1 MVEFIL
7 GMTLL
12 NSVLILYFHYQ
23 QQEVNKEIL
32 ETVKGHHFYYGRP
45 DEDWFIF
52 DFIEA
57 KIQKIMNI
65 IEVKDLKKAYL
76 KF

>member
-1 MVEFIL
+1 MVDFIL
-7 GMTLL
+7 GMPLL
-12 NSVLILYFHYQ
+12 NYILILCFHYQ

-52 DFIEA
+52 DLIEA

-65 IEVKDLKKAYL
+65 IEVKN
-76 KF
+76 

>member
-12 NSVLILYFHYQ
+12 NTILILYFHYQ

-32 ETVKGHHFYYGRP
+32 KTVKDHLFYYCRP
-45 DEDWFIF
+45 DED
-52 DFIEA
+52 
-57 KIQKIMNI
+57 
-65 IEVKDLKKAYL
+65 
-76 KF
+76 

>member
-32 ETVKGHHFYYGRP
+32 ELSLIHISEPTRP
-45 DEDWFIF
+45 
-52 DFIEA
+52 
-57 KIQKIMNI
+57 
-65 IEVKDLKKAYL
+65 Y
-76 KF
+76 

>member
-12 NSVLILYFHYQ
+12 NTILILYFHYQ

-32 ETVKGHHFYYGRP
+32 ETVKGNHFYYGRS
-45 DEDWFIF
+45 DED
-52 DFIEA
+52 
-57 KIQKIMNI
+57 
-65 IEVKDLKKAYL
+65 
-76 KF
+76 

>member
-12 NSVLILYFHYQ
+12 NSILILCFHYQ

-32 ETVKGHHFYYGRP
+32 ETVKDHHFYYGRP
-45 DEDWFIF
+45 DED
-52 DFIEA
+52 
-57 KIQKIMNI
+57 
-65 IEVKDLKKAYL
+65 
-76 KF
+76 